1 MTEQDEFQT
10 EQQGAGAGVPPSA
23 RTLLRV
29 VYIMGV
35 ILVLL
40 FLLLVGG
47 IIWKAT
53 RPPAPKLAPEAA
65 LIDAGIPQGAAVKSM
80 ALDGDR
86 LAIQTDSE
94 IIVIDLRKREVQ
106 SRIPTNPK

>member
-1 MTEQDEFQT
+1 MTEQGEFQT

-53 RPPAPKLAPEAA
+53 RRRPPSLPPKRP
-65 LIDAGIPQGAAVKSM
+65 
-80 ALDGDR
+80 
-86 LAIQTDSE
+86 
-94 IIVIDLRKREVQ
+94 
-106 SRIPTNPK
+106 